1 MNRPPSD
8 LPERLLAA
16 DATEFERQMMQAA
29 LMQRP
34 SSAASARMAR
44 ALGVAVT
51 GVVTSFPA
59 KAQGA
64 EVPVPK
70 VTTAVTGASTV
81 LPWVSVGLLG
91 LVIGGVVVGA
101 RARHAS
107 APQPTPAALSAPAQP
122 PPVTTA
128 AMEAPGQVAE
138 PVPARLAAGHHGH
151 LGAAGLDLRRE
162 IAFVDAARTAMS
174 AGDGRRA
181 LEILRRYHDRYPS
194 ESFRPEATAVQIEA
208 LVKLDRRTEAREL
221 AARFVTENRG
231 TLLAARVA
239 ELVGVTGSSA
249 PP

>member
-8 LPERLLAA
+8 LPDRLLAT
-16 DATEFERQMMQAA
+16 DATEFERQMMEAA
-29 LMQRP
+29 LRRKA
-34 SSAASARMAR
+34 SSAASARIAR
-44 ALGVAVT
+44 GLGVAVT

-64 EVPVPK
+64 EAPVPNA
-70 VTTAVTGASTV
+70 TPAITGASTV
-81 LPWVSVGLLG
+81 LPWVSAGLLG

-122 PPVTTA
+122 PPVTRA
-128 AMEAPGQVAE
+128 AIQVPGQVAE
-138 PVPARLAAGHHGH
+138 PVPGPLAAGHRSH

-181 LEILRRYHDRYPS
+181 LEILRRYRDRYPS

-208 LVKLDRRTEAREL
+208 LMKLDRRTEAREL

-239 ELVGVTGSSA
+239 ELVGLTESSA